1 MKLLK
6 MVYIYRFGSPLVKEF
21 LLWSFYCGLKVFSEA
36 LRINVCLDALVS

>member
-6 MVYIYRFGSPLVKEF
+6 MVYIALGLRLSR
-21 LLWSFYCGLKVFSEA
+21 SFYCGLKVFSEA